1 MRTPPRAAPSSR
13 IPARTAT
20 AEPGL
25 GEVEAALRRLDR
37 FAHLSDE
44 AYRVPGTRFRVG
56 LDGIVGLVPGIGDG
70 LSLAF
75 ACYPILEAWRLGASR
90 RVILRM
96 LANAGLDGTV
106 GAVPIL
112 GDLFDFRF
120 KSNRRNVELLKR
132 HLAERR

>member
-1 MRTPPRAAPSSR
+1 M
-13 IPARTAT
+13 PAQTAM
-20 AEPGL
+20 AVWAGL
-25 GEVEAALRRLDR
+25 NEVEAALSRLDR

-44 AYRVPGTRFRVG
+44 AYRVPFTRFRIG

-70 LSLAF
+70 LTFAF
-75 ACYPILEAWRLGASR
+75 ALYPILEAARLGASK

-106 GAVPIL
+106 GAIPIL

-132 HLAERR
+132 HLAARR

>member
-1 MRTPPRAAPSSR
+1 MP
-13 IPARTAT
+13 IPARAAASSRVPARAAT
-20 AEPGL
+20 AEAGQDRV
-25 GEVEAALRRLDR
+25 GAALRRLDR

-75 ACYPILEAWRLGASR
+75 ACYPVWEAWRLGAR
-90 RVILRM
+90 KRVLLRM

-106 GAVPIL
+106 GAIPIL